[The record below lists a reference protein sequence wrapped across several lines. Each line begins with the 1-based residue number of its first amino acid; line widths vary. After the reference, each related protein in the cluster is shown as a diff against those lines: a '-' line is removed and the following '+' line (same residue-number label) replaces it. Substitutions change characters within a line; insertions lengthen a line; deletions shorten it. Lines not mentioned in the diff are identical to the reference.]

1 MTTLPQ
7 VTGVMV
13 VRLKTVRGLPK
24 KGGSIR
30 KVFGQDKPDVY
41 GRVSVGCRSFETSV
55 VKNSVEAEWPDTYM
69 EWLLEEAEGHWV
81 EVSMYDSDKASSD
94 EFLGYARVDLSNPLT
109 PSIPK

>member
-41 GRVSVGCRSFETSV
+41 GRVSVGSKSFETSV

-69 EWLLEEAEGHWV
+69 EWLLEEAARARRRATCSGRRR
-81 EVSMYDSDKASSD
+81 ASRRRRP
-94 EFLGYARVDLSNPLT
+94 ACC
-109 PSIPK
+109 